1 MKQIGVIGG
10 LGPLASAYYLELLT
24 SMTKAERDQDHIDV
38 YMYSCPKIPDRTS
51 YILDPEHCESPMP
64 RMIEVCKMLERDGVS
79 IITIP
84 CITAHFF
91 HKQLEENCGVYIINA
106 INETVKY
113 LMAHH
118 VHKVGIMAT
127 DGTIQTKLFQNKIEV
142 AGMTAIVP
150 DQVHQQKVMDIIYKQ
165 VKRGKPV
172 EKDLVCDIEA
182 YLKANGAEV
191 ILLGCTELSIAKRE
205 FQLGSGFLDVLEVL
219 ASCAVQECGE
229 LKEEYRELITK

>member
-24 SMTKAERDQDHIDV
+24 SMTKAECDQDHIEV

-51 YILDPEHCESPMP
+51 YILDPEHCENPMP
-64 RMIEVCKMLERDGVS
+64 RMIEVCKMLERDEVS

-106 INETVKY
+106 IKETVKY
-113 LMAHH
+113 LTEREIHR
-118 VHKVGIMAT
+118 VGIMAT
-127 DGTIQTKLFQNKIEV
+127 DGTIQTQLFQKEIES
-142 AGMTAIVP
+142 AGMEAIIP
-150 DQVHQQKVMDIIYKQ
+150 DDYHQQKVMDIIYQQ
-165 VKRGKPV
+165 VKKGKPV
-172 EKDLVCDIEA
+172 QRDLVEEIET
-182 YLKANGAEV
+182 YLKSHGAEV
-191 ILLGCTELSIAKRE
+191 ILLGCTELSIAKRD

-219 ASCAVQECGE
+219 ASCAVKQCGK
-229 LKEEYRELITK
+229 LKDEYTELITT